1 MKWGGE
7 GEETAVEGEQR
18 EGARCKSV
26 TALILILIPSLSLS
40 LSHTHT
46 HNGLAREVAF
56 YSIDD
61 FSHYS
66 YNQRYKV
73 EAVSNYIPEMM

>member
-1 MKWGGE
+1 MERGRRQLW
-7 GEETAVEGEQR
+7 R
-18 EGARCKSV
+18 ENKGKEPGARVLLLSFSS
-26 TALILILIPSLSLS
+26 LFLLSLS

-73 EAVSNYIPEMM
+73 EAVSNCIPEML